1 MHGAAHMPPVRW
13 RPQQN
18 GQSWRGARPAA
29 CVAPQQLLAP
39 TASYKITQK
48 AEGVRDGD
56 GESGPRRD
64 ARFAC

>member
-1 MHGAAHMPPVRW
+1 MGSRVVER
-13 RPQQN
+13 
-18 GQSWRGARPAA
+18 SEAA

-48 AEGVRDGD
+48 AEGACDRD
-56 GESGPRRD
+56 GESGRRRD

>member
-1 MHGAAHMPPVRW
+1 MHGAYAT
-13 RPQQN
+13 
-18 GQSWRGARPAA
+18 GAVAA
-29 CVAPQQLLAP
+29 AAKWAVVERSEAVAP

-48 AEGVRDGD
+48 AEGACDRD